1 MTAPEQTAPAKP
13 TPAEDV
19 AAQCMYLDD
28 LHGELCT
35 DMRDLSPDE
44 LYKRIER
51 FNTEL
56 LYALDYI
63 RKAVERASK

>member
-1 MTAPEQTAPAKP
+1 ME
-13 TPAEDV
+13 V
-19 AAQCMYLDD
+19 QCRYLDD
-28 LHGELCT
+28 LHGERCT
-35 DMRDLSPDE
+35 DMGDLSPDE